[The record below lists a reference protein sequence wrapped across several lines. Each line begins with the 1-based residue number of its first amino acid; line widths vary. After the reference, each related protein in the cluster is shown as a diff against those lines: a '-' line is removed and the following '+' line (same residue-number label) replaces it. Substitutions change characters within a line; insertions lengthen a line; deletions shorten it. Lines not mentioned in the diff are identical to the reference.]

1 MDNQESSNTRG
12 IGISMVVLAWV
23 ILLGLLVWWFNNYQE
38 SQRNPNQ
45 QINAKYT
52 SEGVQEIT
60 LKRNR
65 YGHYVASGRIN
76 GKPVTFL
83 LDTGASDVSI
93 PNSLANKLGLKRGV
107 SQTYN
112 TANGQITAYT
122 TRLDRISLGGI
133 ELKDIRASINPST
146 QGDEVL
152 LGMSFLKNLDFTQR
166 GDTLTIHS
174 PRK

>member
-1 MDNQESSNTRG
+1 MDNQESSNTRS

-23 ILLGLLVWWFNNYQE
+23 VLLGLLAWWFTNYQA

-45 QINAKYT
+45 QI
-52 SEGVQEIT
+52 SVQLSSDGIQEIV
-60 LKRNR
+60 LQRNR
-65 YGHYVASGRIN
+65 YGHYVATGSIN

-83 LDTGASDVSI
+83 LDTGATDVSI
-93 PNSLANKLGLKRGV
+93 PEPLANKLKLKRGV
-107 SQTYN
+107 RQVYN

-122 TRLDRISLGGI
+122 TKLDRISLGGI
-133 ELKDIRASINPST
+133 ELRGIRASINPST

-166 GDTLTIHS
+166 GDTLTIHA
-174 PRK
+174 PRE